1 MAIFKE
7 NLSKIKDLIA
17 KSSENKDIFN
27 DLSIIAVTKTFSE
40 DVIRSAIKSNYYIF
54 GENKVQEA
62 KNKFLKLRSDFP
74 NIKLHMLGNLQTN
87 KVKDALKLFDF
98 IHTLDREK
106 ICLEIKKQQTK
117 ESLTKNFFIQ
127 VNIGNEKQKSGISTF
142 EANDFINWCL
152 KDLNLNIIGLM
163 CIPPNNEN
171 PKKYFLELK
180 ELGIK
185 NNLKKLSMGMSSDF
199 LDAINCGSTHIRL
212 GEALFGKRK
221 KNEK

>member
-1 MAIFKE
+1 MSFNYIHYKKILNFIE
-7 NLSKIKDLIA
+7 NNRK
-17 KSSENKDIFN
+17 FN
-27 DLSIIAVTKTFSE
+27 ESTKFPSIIAVTKSHPE
-40 DVIRSAIKSNYYIF
+40 NIVLEAINAGITIF

-62 KNKFLKLRSDFP
+62 SIKYKKIRIQYN
-74 NIKLHMLGNLQTN
+74 NIKLHMIGALQTN
-87 KVKDALKLFDF
+87 KVKKALEIFDF

-212 GEALFGKRK
+212 GEALFGERK